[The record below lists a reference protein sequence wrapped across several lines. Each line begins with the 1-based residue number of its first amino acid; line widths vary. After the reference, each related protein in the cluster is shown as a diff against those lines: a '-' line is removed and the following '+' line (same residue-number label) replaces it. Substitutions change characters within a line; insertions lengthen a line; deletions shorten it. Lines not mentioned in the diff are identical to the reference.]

1 MIFSDDMEIYTK
13 PIPEGELQTF
23 ADRWNRA
30 NHFPVGENTEAEN
43 MRVDAPNN
51 ICWNSYDSPSIDLSE
66 FVVLALL
73 SSPTLLAKVKRAL
86 NV

>member
-1 MIFSDDMEIYTK
+1 MSIYDDIEIYAK
-13 PIPEGELQTF
+13 HIPEDELQMF

-30 NHFPVGENTEAEN
+30 NHFPVGEDTEAEN

-51 ICWNSYDSPSIDLSE
+51 ICWNSYDSPSIHLSE